1 MPPRF
6 NEIIATEERLR
17 QVLGAPS
24 QRAVDKTVSALDDNC
39 RAFIAASPFLLI
51 GSTDAQGRL
60 DVSPKG
66 DPPGFVQVLDEYTL
80 AIPDRLGNRR
90 ADTFVNI
97 LQRPQVALLF
107 MIPGKQDT
115 LRVGGNALIVRDQG
129 LREGMA
135 VEGKVPDLA
144 LVVEVQEAFIH
155 CPKCMIRSHLWE
167 PQHWPSLEAVPSM
180 AQTFIAHAKIDQSV
194 EEVQAQIDQ
203 AVKERLY

>member
-1 MPPRF
+1 MPPTFSHAIR
-6 NEIIATEERLR
+6 TEAELR
-17 QVLGAPS
+17 QIMGEPS
-24 QRAVDKTVSALDDNC
+24 QCALDKTVTALDENC

-51 GSTDAQGRL
+51 ASTDAQGRL
-60 DVSPKG
+60 DISPKG
-66 DPPGFVQVLDEYTL
+66 DPPGFAQVLDEYTL
-80 AIPDRLGNRR
+80 AIPDRLGNKR

-107 MIPGKQDT
+107 MIPGTEDT
-115 LRVGGNALIVRDQG
+115 LRVGGRAQIVRDQE
-129 LREGMA
+129 LRERMA
-135 VEGKVPDLA
+135 VQGKVPDLA

-167 PQHWPSLEAVPSM
+167 PAHWPSLGAVPTM
-180 AQTFIAHAKIDQSV
+180 AQTFVAHAKIDQSV